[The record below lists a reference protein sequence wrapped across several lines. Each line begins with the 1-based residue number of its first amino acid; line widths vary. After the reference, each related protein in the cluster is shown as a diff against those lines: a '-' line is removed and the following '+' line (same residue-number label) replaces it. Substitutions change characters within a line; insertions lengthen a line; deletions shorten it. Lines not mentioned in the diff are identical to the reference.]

1 MTTPIG
7 RHPRLALL
15 SLALLAGSVGAKTL
29 VYCAEGSPEN
39 FTPSI
44 NTTGTSFDAARPV
57 YDRLTHFKRGSTEV
71 EPGLAESWT
80 VSPDGKTYTFKL
92 RAGVKF
98 HSVPGFTPTRDFNA
112 DRKSVV

>member
-1 MTTPIG
+1 MTTPHG
-7 RHPRLALL
+7 RRPRLAAL
-15 SLALLAGSVGAKTL
+15 SLAVLSLLAGTAGAKTL

-39 FTPSI
+39 FTPAL

-57 YDRLTHFKRGSTEV
+57 YDRLVHFKRGSTET

-92 RAGVKF
+92 RAGVKIGRA
-98 HSVPGFTPTRDFNA
+98 HV
-112 DRKSVV
+112 